1 MGGVGA
7 QALRAMSTRWV
18 LHVDLDQF
26 QAAVEVRR
34 NPDLAGLPVIVG
46 GNGDPSEPRKVVTCA
61 SYPAREFGVHAGM
74 PLRTAARKCP
84 DATFLPL
91 DTDAYDEASEEVMGL
106 LRDFGHPVE
115 VWGWDEAYVGAD
127 VDDPVHL
134 AEQIREVVA
143 AGTGLSCSVGISDN
157 KQRAKVATGFGKPAG
172 IYALTEDNWMAVM
185 GDREVDALWG
195 VGPKTAKKLA
205 GMGITT
211 VADLA
216 STDAQLL
223 TSTFGPTT
231 GLWILLL
238 AKGGGDTDVSA
249 EPWVPRSRSHVI
261 TFPRDLTDRAEI
273 DSAVVELANQTLEEI
288 VGQGRVVTRVAVTV
302 RTKTFFTRTKI
313 RKLPSVST
321 DAETITR
328 TALELLGQFELDRPV
343 RLLGVRLELAP
354 PDGEHPRR
362 AFRSAGRRRDPVL
375 GFRRAL
381 ATVQRFQNVSTV
393 RTARAT
399 RPRRWPQRAREEDVD
414 LPHRQ
419 AVGPPHRSLQ
429 QVQRPDVGRRVNQ
442 ESITAHAP
450 KDPVRDVFG

>member
-1 MGGVGA
+1 M
-7 QALRAMSTRWV
+7 TPTWV

-34 NPDLAGLPVIVG
+34 RPELAGLPIIVG
-46 GNGDPSEPRKVVTCA
+46 GNGDPNEPRKVVTCA

-84 DATFLPL
+84 DAAFLPL

-115 VWGWDEAYVGAD
+115 VWGWDEAYVGAH
-127 VDDPVHL
+127 VDKPIQL
-134 AEQIREVVA
+134 AEQIREVIA

-172 IYALTEDNWMAVM
+172 IYALTEDNWMTVM

-216 STDAQLL
+216 ATDAQLL

-238 AKGGGDTDVSA
+238 AKGGGDTTVSA
-249 EPWVPRSRSHVI
+249 EPWVARSRSHVI
-261 TFPRDLTDRAEI
+261 TFPVDLTDRAEI
-273 DSAVVELANQTLEEI
+273 DSAVVELARQTLTEI
-288 VGQGRVVTRVAVTV
+288 VAQGRIATRVAVTV
-302 RTKTFFTRTKI
+302 RTNTFYTRTKI
-313 RKLPSVST
+313 RKLASPST
-321 DAETITR
+321 DADAITQ
-328 TALELLGQFELDRPV
+328 TALDLLGQFELDRPI
-343 RLLGVRLELAP
+343 RLLGVRLELAA
-354 PDGEHPRR
+354 PDG
-362 AFRSAGRRRDPVL
+362 GY
-375 GFRRAL
+375 
-381 ATVQRFQNVSTV
+381 
-393 RTARAT
+393 
-399 RPRRWPQRAREEDVD
+399 
-414 LPHRQ
+414 
-419 AVGPPHRSLQ
+419 
-429 QVQRPDVGRRVNQ
+429 
-442 ESITAHAP
+442 
-450 KDPVRDVFG
+450 

>member
-1 MGGVGA
+1 
-7 QALRAMSTRWV
+7 MSARWV

-34 NPDLAGLPVIVG
+34 NPDLAGLPIIVG
-46 GNGDPSEPRKVVTCA
+46 GNGDPNEPRKVVTCA
-61 SYPAREFGVHAGM
+61 SYPARAFGVHAGM

-91 DTDAYDEASEEVMGL
+91 DTDAYDEASEEVMSL

-127 VDDPVHL
+127 LKDTEDPFQL

-172 IYALTEDNWMAVM
+172 VYALTEDNWMAVM
-185 GDREVDALWG
+185 GDRDVDALWG

-238 AKGGGDTDVSA
+238 AKGGGDTEVSA
-249 EPWVPRSRSHVI
+249 QPWVARSRSHVI

-273 DSAVVELANQTLEEI
+273 DSAVVELAELTLAEI
-288 VGQGRVVTRVAVTV
+288 VDQGRVVTRVAVTV

-313 RKLPSVST
+313 RKLAVGGQRPT
-321 DAETITR
+321 DHRGHR
-328 TALELLGQFELDRPV
+328 TGPAAPV
-343 RLLGVRLELAP
+343 RTGP
-354 PDGEHPRR
+354 PYPTARCAIGTRPT
-362 AFRSAGRRRDPVL
+362 RRRLLVPA
-375 GFRRAL
+375 RRL
-381 ATVQRFQNVSTV
+381 R
-393 RTARAT
+393 
-399 RPRRWPQRAREEDVD
+399 PQRTGEKHVD
-414 LPHRQ
+414 LAHRH
-419 AVGPPHRSLQ
+419 AVGPPHRPLEH
-429 QVQRPDVGRRVNQ
+429 VQRPDVRRRVDQ
-442 ESITAHAP
+442 EPVAP
-450 KDPVRDVFG
+450 NATQDPVGDMFG